1 MLRMWADLA
10 ALSDLQR
17 GELLNEMA
25 TQQPAAVFT
34 AHDQLSQLHSLLL
47 ATPAVSHTILTTA
60 SHSVRQRLG
69 PSKAKLVDDSS
80 SSSSSSMMT
89 SGRLSHRPATLR
101 QPSPPPPTAPHP
113 TRPSTPPEQQQPD
126 RNPRKFIQW
135 YISCLFPTLHSNTV
149 NYCRIN
155 TPWSIVWRWLHT
167 PIAFSHMSPTSWWN
181 ALWTWIGVFVGIGC
195 IAILHQYYTN
205 AKHDWPIL
213 FASHGALATIIFTTP
228 QNPVVLPY
236 AMFGGTL
243 VSTFYAVVIQRGM
256 NTDEWLWLGCGAE
269 CGGQYYDDAAAGLLT
284 STGWC
289 VECIVHCGANTAS
302 ARILVHY
309 CCRSWCDDHVLGS
322 VDCQQH
328 TEARRQT
335 LSTVV
340 VQLTL
345 AGAFTMCVLIDERKS
360 EVLSQVKRC

>member
-47 ATPAVSHTILTTA
+47 ATPAVSHTISL
-60 SHSVRQRLG
+60 
-69 PSKAKLVDDSS
+69 
-80 SSSSSSMMT
+80 
-89 SGRLSHRPATLR
+89 
-101 QPSPPPPTAPHP
+101 PPPTPYANASTEQSQARRRQQQQQQQQHDDKWKAQPQAGD
-113 TRPSTPPEQQQPD
+113 TPPAQPSSTDSPAPDAAKHAPEQHQPD

-256 NTDEWLWLGCGAE
+256 NTDEWLWLAVALS
-269 CGGQYYDDAAAGLLT
+269 AAASITTMQLLGC
-284 STGWC
+284 SHPPG
-289 VECIVHCGANTAS
+289 GALSVLYIAVPT
-302 ARILVHY
+302 LQ
-309 CCRSWCDDHVLGS
+309 VLGYWYIIAA
-322 VDCQQH
+322 
-328 TEARRQT
+328 EAGVMIMFLVALIVNNIPKLEGRRYPQ
-335 LSTVV
+335 SW
-340 VQLTL
+340 
-345 AGAFTMCVLIDERKS
+345 FS
-360 EVLSQVKRC
+360 